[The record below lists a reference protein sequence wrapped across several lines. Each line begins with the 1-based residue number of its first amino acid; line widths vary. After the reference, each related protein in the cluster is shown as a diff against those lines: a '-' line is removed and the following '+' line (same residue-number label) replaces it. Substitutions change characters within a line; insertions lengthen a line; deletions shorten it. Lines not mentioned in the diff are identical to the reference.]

1 MFQFLR
7 ILEYVAIASL
17 IIRTLTP
24 HSSYTPQQVPQQVRI
39 SSSCNMANE
48 NELFDFEEEESDERL
63 LALEI
68 MDGRKSASTKNQY
81 RLKIE
86 IFRKWIESKH
96 PNCMNEDGTVNL
108 NAVDKPILR
117 EFFGHICKKK
127 DKNGSYLDPVVFH
140 AFQHVS
146 GYKSAIKDYY
156 SNQDVN
162 VPEDIVKL
170 MKQFFEG
177 YVRRVTKLK
186 QDGVIPIVEG
196 KQPMS
201 FRGYK
206 FLALKAAEQAKD
218 YNLAIFSHLYL
229 LLCWNLIARCVSVG
243 GLMYNHVSWENDSL
257 VIVFPSHKGDKE
269 GRNALP
275 KHVYANIAEPYVCP
289 ILSFAVYI
297 FTRGYE
303 REGSKMTIFAG
314 DAESRFSKWLGK
326 LCQANKELLLNQG
339 VEISMIGTHSF
350 RKGIA
355 SFLSGTPGGPTAIS
369 IYLRAG
375 WSLGPVQSRYILE
388 GEGGDQVCGRAAS
401 GLPLTEA
408 SFANLP
414 PHFLNSAGDCLS
426 SDEWEDILPGY
437 STFYPP
443 NFREVVPFL
452 LASLI
457 YHQQYLAA
465 LQTTNSRH
473 PLFLQRVWT
482 SGILVRLK
490 DMVGAGCNRNPIS
503 KLTATGVPPHLIL
516 ANSIVDLKLD
526 IGIMREEIIS
536 KLEQLPEALKH
547 SMLENFQIEGTV
559 PITRHEMQ
567 DMMKSSIDD
576 LKRTIETSLLSIT
589 HRGQDAAVLTPAG
602 VNIREAQPDA
612 TNYTIWNWKGRLHP
626 VPENFEFPV

>member
-1 MFQFLR
+1 MMD
-7 ILEYVAIASL
+7 EEDE
-17 IIRTLTP
+17 IIE
-24 HSSYTPQQVPQQVRI
+24 V
-39 SSSCNMANE
+39 
-48 NELFDFEEEESDERL
+48 DDGGGERS

-68 MDGRKSASTKNQY
+68 MDGRKCLNTKNQY
-81 RLKIE
+81 RLKME
-86 IFRKWIESKH
+86 HFKKWIRSKH
-96 PNCMNEDGTVNL
+96 PDCMNNDGTIDL
-108 NAVDKPILR
+108 SRIDKTIMR

-127 DKNGSYLDPVVFH
+127 DKAGNYLDPVVFH

-156 SNQDVN
+156 SNMEIN
-162 VPEDIVKL
+162 MPEDVVKML
-170 MKQFFEG
+170 KHFFEG
-177 YVRRVTKLK
+177 YVRTIAKLK
-186 QDGVIPIVEG
+186 QDGVMSIVEG

-206 FLALKAAEQAKD
+206 FLALKATEQSRD

-229 LLCWNLIARCVSVG
+229 LLCWNLIARCVSIG
-243 GLMYNHVSWENDSL
+243 GLMYNHISWENDSM

-269 GRNALP
+269 GRSALP
-275 KHVYANIAEPYVCP
+275 KHVYANIAEPSVCP

-314 DAESRFSKWLGK
+314 DAESRFSKWLGN
-326 LCQANKELLLNQG
+326 LCQTNKDVLLNQG

-355 SFLSGTPGGPTAIS
+355 TFMSGTPGGPTAIS

-401 GLPLTEA
+401 GLPLTDV
-408 SFANLP
+408 SFANHP
-414 PHFLNSAGDCLS
+414 PHFLHNNEDYMTSA
-426 SDEWEDILPGY
+426 EWEDILPGY
-437 STFYPP
+437 STFYPK

-457 YHQQYLAA
+457 YHQPYLLS
-465 LQTTNSRH
+465 LQASNPRH
-473 PLFLQRVWT
+473 PIFLQRVWT
-482 SGILVRLK
+482 SGVLVRLK
-490 DMVGAGCNRNPIS
+490 DMVDAGCNRNPTS

-516 ANSIVDLKLD
+516 ANSIVDLRHDMGNMK
-526 IGIMREEIIS
+526 EEIIS

-547 SMLENFQIEGTV
+547 TMLENFQIEGTV

-576 LKRTIETSLLSIT
+576 LKRTIETSLQSLAT
-589 HRGQDAAVLTPAG
+589 RGEEDAPGRTAG
-602 VNIREAQPDA
+602 AQGRSAIANEAID
-612 TNYTIWNWKGRLHP
+612 YTLWNWKGKFHP
-626 VPENFEFPV
+626 VPEGFEFPV

>member
-1 MFQFLR
+1 
-7 ILEYVAIASL
+7 
-17 IIRTLTP
+17 
-24 HSSYTPQQVPQQVRI
+24 
-39 SSSCNMANE
+39 MADDDVNE
-48 NELFDFEEEESDERL
+48 VEDESDERL

-68 MDGRKSASTKNQY
+68 MDGRKCANTKNQY

-86 IFRKWIESKH
+86 HFRKWIDSKH
-96 PNCMNEDGTVNL
+96 PDCLNEDGTINL
-108 NAVDKPILR
+108 NRVDKSTLR

-127 DKNGSYLDPVVFH
+127 DKNGTYHDPVVFH

-156 SNQDVN
+156 SNMEVN
-162 VPEDIVKL
+162 ISADIVKM
-170 MKQFFEG
+170 MKHFFEG
-177 YVRRVTKLK
+177 YVRQVAKLK
-186 QDGVIPIVEG
+186 QDGIMPIVEG

-206 FLALKAAEQAKD
+206 FLAAKATEQVKD
-218 YNLAIFSHLYL
+218 HNLAIFSHLYL

-243 GLMYNHVSWENDSL
+243 GLMYNHISWENDSM

-275 KHVYANIAEPYVCP
+275 KHVYANIAEPSVCP

-303 REGSKMTIFAG
+303 RDGSKMMIFAG
-314 DAESRFSKWLGK
+314 DAESRFSKWLGN
-326 LCQANKELLLNQG
+326 LCSLHKDVLLNQG

-355 SFLSGTPGGPTAIS
+355 SFLSGTPGGPTAIA

-401 GLPLTEA
+401 GLPLTDV

-414 PHFLNSAGDCLS
+414 PHFLHSSGDCLS
-426 SDEWEDILPGY
+426 SAEWEEVLPGY
-437 STFYPP
+437 SNFYPP
-443 NFREVVPFL
+443 NFREVIPYL
-452 LASLI
+452 LASLV
-457 YHQQYLAA
+457 YHQPYLAA
-465 LQTTNSRH
+465 LKTTNSRH

-490 DMVGAGCNRNPIS
+490 ALVGAGCNRNPIS
-503 KLTATGVPPHLIL
+503 KLSATGVPPHLVL
-516 ANSIVDLKLD
+516 ANSIVDLRHD
-526 IGIMREEIIS
+526 IGIFREEIIA
-536 KLEQLPEALKH
+536 KLEQLPQALKH
-547 SMLENFQIEGTV
+547 TMLENFQIEGTV

-576 LKRTIETSLLSIT
+576 LKSTIEASLLT
-589 HRGQDAAVLTPAG
+589 LANRDRDAATPTAAVVEERG
-602 VNIREAQPDA
+602 GLPPLAS
-612 TNYTIWNWKGRLHP
+612 NYTLWSWKGKLHP
-626 VPENFEFPV
+626 VPENFAFPV